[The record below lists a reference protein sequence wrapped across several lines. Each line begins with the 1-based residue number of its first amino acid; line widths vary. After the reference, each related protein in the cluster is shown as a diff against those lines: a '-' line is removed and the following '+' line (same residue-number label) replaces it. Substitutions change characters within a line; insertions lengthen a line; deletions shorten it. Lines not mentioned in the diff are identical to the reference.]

1 MLNAITPSVV
11 VLSVGMLSVLASNSV
26 LTQRIPDLI
35 AKFRLGKKGTL
46 GSTTPGPNVIKLFTF
61 VIYKCSE
68 LAGVSRPCKSF

>member
-11 VLSVGMLSVLASNSV
+11 VLSVGMLGVLMLSVVAPNSV

-46 GSTTPGPNVIKLFTF
+46 GSTTPIVIKLFTF
-61 VIYKCSE
+61 VIYECSE
-68 LAGVSRPCKSF
+68 